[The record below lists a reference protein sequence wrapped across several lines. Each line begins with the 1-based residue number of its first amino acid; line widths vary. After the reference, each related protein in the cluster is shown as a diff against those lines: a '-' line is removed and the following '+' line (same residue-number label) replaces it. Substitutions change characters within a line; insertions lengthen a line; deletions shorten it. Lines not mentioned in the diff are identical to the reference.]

1 MRLILTMVVIRLSRG
16 GTNKR
21 PFYHVIVCDRRV
33 ARDGRRIERVGYFN
47 PIAAG
52 GESRLQLNQERIAYW
67 ISKGAQPS
75 DRVSKLLLET
85 AKPQILEKRK
95 VKKEARK
102 VRIKATAAAKAEV
115 KEAEGS
121 AGTAAAA

>member
-1 MRLILTMVVIRLSRG
+1 MVVIRLSRG

-47 PIAAG
+47 PIATG
-52 GESRLQLNQERIAYW
+52 GEARLQLNQERIAYW

-75 DRVSKLLLET
+75 DRVSKLLVEV
-85 AKPQILEKRK
+85 AKPQLLEKRK

-102 VRIKATAAAKAEV
+102 VRAKAKASAQAET
-115 KEAEGS
+115 KEAGVAET
-121 AGTAAAA
+121 TAAAAA